1 MAHSSLSRLLSTLGP
16 LALVL
21 LLLASLLIMS
31 DATQDSARF
40 GETYSALLLLNA
52 VGLVGLAALIGWN
65 LFRLLAQVRRGEA
78 GARLTARMV
87 LMFAVLAVTPVSV
100 VYFFSLQ
107 VLHRGIDSWFD
118 VRIEKALE
126 DAMDLSRSAL
136 GVRMRELLKQSE
148 TLAADLMTLPETEL
162 ALKLDDAR
170 RLSGA
175 NELLVMSPQGRIVAS
190 SSVDTTLVVP
200 HRPPD
205 AVMMQARQSGS
216 YISLDP
222 IKDAG
227 LHIRVAVNAGGNLL
241 GTESLLLQALFPVD
255 ERMATLADN
264 VQEAFAQ
271 YRELAYL
278 RKPLK
283 TSFTLTLS
291 LVLLLSL
298 LTAVWAAFFSARRMV
313 APLRDLAQGTR
324 SVAAGDYETRL
335 PPAGGDEVGFLVQSF
350 NQMTERLSQARDE
363 TRHSQQQVEEQR
375 GYLEAVLTRLSSGVI
390 TLDHGRLVTTNAAAS
405 QILGCDLQS
414 RVGEE
419 IGELPRRHPELQ
431 AFADTIIAH
440 FTSGKEDWAEELTV
454 SGSAGNRVIICRGA
468 GLGGSDDAVSGH
480 VIVFDDISELIR
492 AQRNAAWSEV
502 ARRLAHEIKNPLT
515 PIQLSAERLRRK
527 YLKTMTG
534 DDAATLDRLT
544 NTIVQQVESMK
555 GMVNAFSDYAR
566 SPEPQPRVTGINELI
581 KDVVEMYRSGDT
593 GQGLTTRLD
602 PKLQPMEAD
611 PDRLRQVLHNLIKN
625 ALEAQA
631 KKDEPYLTIETRYL
645 NDKGTPYAEIIFTDH
660 GSGFPEDILVHAFEP
675 YTTTKTKGS
684 GLGLAIVKKIIEEHG
699 GDVRAEN
706 HQDGGARI
714 TLRLTDGGG
723 TNTANDELGK
733 REAV

>member
-1 MAHSSLSRLLSTLGP
+1 MAHSSLRRLLPTLGP
-16 LALVL
+16 PTLVL
-21 LLLASLLIMS
+21 LLLASLVIMS
-31 DATQDSARF
+31 NATQDSAQF
-40 GETYSALLLLNA
+40 SETYSALLLLNA
-52 VGLVGLAALIGWN
+52 VGLVGLATLIGWN

-87 LMFAVLAVTPVSV
+87 LMFALLAVTPVSV
-100 VYFFSLQ
+100 VYYFSLQ

-126 DAMDLSRSAL
+126 DALDLSRSAL

-148 TLAADLMTLPETEL
+148 IMAADLLTLPETEL
-162 ALKLDDAR
+162 ALQLDDAR

-175 NELLVMSPQGRIVAS
+175 SELLVMNSQGRIVAS
-190 SSVDTTLVVP
+190 SSIDATVVVP

-216 YISLDP
+216 YIALDP
-222 IKDAG
+222 IEDAG
-227 LHIRVAVNAGGNLL
+227 LHIRVAINVGGNVL
-241 GTESLLLQALFPVD
+241 GTESLLLQALFPVA
-255 ERMATLADN
+255 ERMATLADS

-298 LTAVWAAFFSARRMV
+298 LTSVWAAFFSARRVV

-324 SVAAGDYETRL
+324 SVAAGDYETQL
-335 PPAGGDEVGFLVQSF
+335 PQAGTDEVGFLVQSF
-350 NQMTERLSQARDE
+350 NQMTQRLSQARDE
-363 TRHSQQQVEEQR
+363 TRRSQQQVEEQR

-405 QILGCDLQS
+405 QILGCDLES

-419 IGELPRRHPELQ
+419 IGELSRRHPELQ
-431 AFADTIIAH
+431 TFADTIIAH
-440 FTSGKEDWAEELTV
+440 FDSGKEDWTEELTV
-454 SGSAGNRVIICRGA
+454 SGAAGHRVIICRGT
-468 GLGGSDDAVSGH
+468 GLGGSDDAISGH

-534 DDAATLDRLT
+534 DEAATLDRLT

-555 GMVNAFSDYAR
+555 SMVNAFSDYAR
-566 SPEPQPRVTGINELI
+566 SPEPQPRLTDINELI
-581 KDVVEMYRSGDT
+581 NDIVEMYRSGDT
-593 GQGLTTRLD
+593 GHGLTTRLD
-602 PKLQPMEAD
+602 PKLRPMEAD

-631 KKDEPYLTIETRYL
+631 KKDEPYLAIETRYV
-645 NDKGTPYAEIIFTDH
+645 NDKGAPYAEIIFTDH
-660 GSGFPEDILVHAFEP
+660 GSGFPEDVLAHAFEP
-675 YTTTKTKGS
+675 YTTTKTKGN
-684 GLGLAIVKKIIEEHG
+684 GLGLAIVKKI
-699 GDVRAEN
+699 V
-706 HQDGGARI
+706 
-714 TLRLTDGGG
+714 
-723 TNTANDELGK
+723 
-733 REAV
+733 